1 MARLTA
7 TVVLRGEHGEVVTLL
22 SGTEAPEWALPVLG
36 KHVLGKHILDDE
48 SEQAPAP
55 AKTRRRKRG
64 ER

>member
-36 KHVLGKHILDDE
+36 KHVLTDE

-55 AKTRRRKRG
+55 AKTRRR
-64 ER
+64 